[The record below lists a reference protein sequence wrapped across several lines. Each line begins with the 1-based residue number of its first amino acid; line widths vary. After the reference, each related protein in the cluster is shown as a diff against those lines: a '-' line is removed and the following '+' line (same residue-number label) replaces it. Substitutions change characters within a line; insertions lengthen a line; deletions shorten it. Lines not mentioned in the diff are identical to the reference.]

1 MSFFRPWLSLGP
13 QLTNSGN
20 QGTDFRYVPREG
32 FGWMNAAYQV
42 GLQFLSI
49 GMRRAVAACVP
60 VSYLFEYSVQRK
72 AEKE

>member
-1 MSFFRPWLSLGP
+1 VSYPALIFALHT
-13 QLTNSGN
+13 LTSSGN

-60 VSYLFEYSVQRK
+60 VSVDFAP
-72 AEKE
+72 AETRVNTDI